1 MHLPCKIKHDVFVLL
16 MFMLSLPYKIL
27 GHLIQKAR
35 NVLTALIEITELF
48 HCRLFYATLLLI
60 AVMWK

>member
-1 MHLPCKIKHDVFVLL
+1 